1 MWGKDSFGFPV
12 PRPLGFAGDLCSS
25 GLRRTDL
32 SWDTSFFS
40 VVRKLGGIGALGLH
54 RALSGQPLSRSYA
67 TQVRIYSYEPSLKTI
82 TSLVCCTCFCLDNE

>member
-54 RALSGQPLSRSYA
+54 
-67 TQVRIYSYEPSLKTI
+67 
-82 TSLVCCTCFCLDNE
+82 